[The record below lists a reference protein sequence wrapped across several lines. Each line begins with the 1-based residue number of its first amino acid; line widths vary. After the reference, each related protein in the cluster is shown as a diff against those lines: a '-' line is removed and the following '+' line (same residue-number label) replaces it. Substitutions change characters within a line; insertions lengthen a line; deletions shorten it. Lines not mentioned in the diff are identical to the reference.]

1 MQRFLGLAKFGVGGS
16 GTQGKNISQQPSCTP
31 STPLGARQETHPA
44 QADTQL
50 TAERVGNDEADMANY
65 IIALP
70 GGTRV
75 SSTGTING
83 TLLVN
88 DESVPIKHLQLPGKF

>member
-1 MQRFLGLAKFGVGGS
+1 MQHFLALAESGVDGS
-16 GTQGKNISQQPSCTP
+16 GTQGQEIAQQPSRTP
-31 STPLGARQETHPA
+31 STPLGASQETHPV
-44 QADTQL
+44 QADTQS

-65 IIALP
+65 IIVFP
-70 GGTRV
+70 GATRV

-88 DESVPIKHLQLPGKF
+88 NESVPIKHLQIPGKF

>member
-1 MQRFLGLAKFGVGGS
+1 MQRYLTLAEPGVGGS
-16 GTQGKNISQQPSCTP
+16 GTQGQEISKQPSRTP
-31 STPLGARQETHPA
+31 STPLGASQETHPA

-50 TAERVGNDEADMANY
+50 TAERVGSDEDDMANQ
-65 IIALP
+65 IIAFS
-70 GGTRV
+70 GATCV

-88 DESVPIKHLQLPGKF
+88 DEGVPIKHVQLPGKF